1 MNKQIFFYMCL
12 TAIAVSA
19 NAQSGKSCIGFYI
32 GSNFSNFNVTTPD
45 LTAAEKSG
53 YQFGGY
59 YRSGRFLY
67 GQAGL
72 EFQQLKTN
80 LSTDTSSG
88 LVNQKRIQM
97 PLYAGVNMLNFT
109 KSVVN
114 VRAFGG
120 PIFTYNYGYQ
130 IDNPDFS
137 SGDFSRVQVNGTIG
151 AAVDVLIFS
160 LDAGYNFGFTN
171 MFSGNFDAHGNY
183 AFVNLGVHF

>member
-1 MNKQIFFYMCL
+1 MRKQILLYLCFAAM
-12 TAIAVSA
+12 AASVS
-19 NAQSGKSCIGFYI
+19 AQSGKRVIGFYI
-32 GSNFSNFNVTTPD
+32 GPNFSNFNVNTPD

-59 YRSGRFLY
+59 YRSGGFLY
-67 GQAGL
+67 GQAGV

-80 LSTDTSSG
+80 LLTDTSSG
-88 LVNQKRIQM
+88 LVNQKRIQL
-97 PLYAGVNMLNFT
+97 PLYAGLNLLNFT
-109 KSVVN
+109 KGVVN

-120 PIFTYNYGYQ
+120 PVFSYNYAYQ

-137 SGDFSRVQVNGTIG
+137 SADFSRMQVNGSIG

-171 MFSGNFDAHGNY
+171 MFSGDFDAHGNY
-183 AFVNLGVHF
+183 AFVNIGVHF